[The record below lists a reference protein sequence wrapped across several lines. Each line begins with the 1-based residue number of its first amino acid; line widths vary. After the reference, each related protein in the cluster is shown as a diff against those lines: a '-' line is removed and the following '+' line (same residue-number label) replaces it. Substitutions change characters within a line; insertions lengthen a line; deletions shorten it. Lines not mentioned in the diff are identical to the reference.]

1 MGTRVQSQTNMVSVE
16 KKKKEKKEKKNMVSV
31 QKPPLHLMPF
41 LYLQ

>member
-1 MGTRVQSQTNMVSVE
+1 MGTRVQSQTNMVSV